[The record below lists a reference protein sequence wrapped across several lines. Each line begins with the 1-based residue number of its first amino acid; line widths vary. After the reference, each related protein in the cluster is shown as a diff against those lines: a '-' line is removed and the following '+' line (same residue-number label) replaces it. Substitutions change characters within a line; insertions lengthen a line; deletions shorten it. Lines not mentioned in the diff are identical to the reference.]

1 MSRVLSRQL
10 TAISQIPL
18 LRTQPKSKGQR
29 AEGRGQ
35 KAKRFF
41 SPAPLSPSKSYE
53 SFVAKCLRIWR
64 VKLPLSLSVFFL
76 FSFFFSLSSV
86 FAQETQDA
94 PPALT
99 LEAALTLAPDV
110 DADVISG
117 RTDVASAQ
125 RDLDRV
131 TNDPL
136 ALRLEQLQA
145 QQELASTQDSL
156 NAALLANR
164 LDVTD
169 KFFAALEA
177 DEALA
182 NAQKQQQ
189 IATATLEAQQIRF
202 EAGAIT
208 QIDLSNAQNDAVE
221 AERAVRDAQN
231 SRNLAYSQLA
241 SVIGRSVTALT
252 PYEAEPPQLAPLEQ
266 IQNDAQTQN
275 TQLKSLQ
282 RSVELAQT
290 QLEITDNA
298 FSSRSEIDNARDT
311 LADAELTLSD
321 YQSSLG
327 LTIESSYNSV
337 LAAQASY
344 ENALETARTSDDDLA
359 AQQTRLDAGSIS
371 PISYQQS
378 ELTHAQNVAALNTAK
393 HELFLAHIRLEQAVL
408 GQTTATQGQ

>member
-1 MSRVLSRQL
+1 
-10 TAISQIPL
+10 
-18 LRTQPKSKGQR
+18 
-29 AEGRGQ
+29 
-35 KAKRFF
+35 
-41 SPAPLSPSKSYE
+41 
-53 SFVAKCLRIWR
+53 
-64 VKLPLSLSVFFL
+64 
-76 FSFFFSLSSV
+76 
-86 FAQETQDA
+86 
-94 PPALT
+94 
-99 LEAALTLAPDV
+99 
-110 DADVISG
+110 
-117 RTDVASAQ
+117 
-125 RDLDRV
+125 
-131 TNDPL
+131 
-136 ALRLEQLQA
+136 
-145 QQELASTQDSL
+145 
-156 NAALLANR
+156 
-164 LDVTD
+164 
-169 KFFAALEA
+169 
-177 DEALA
+177 
-182 NAQKQQQ
+182 
-189 IATATLEAQQIRF
+189 
-202 EAGAIT
+202 
-208 QIDLSNAQNDAVE
+208 
-221 AERAVRDAQN
+221 
-231 SRNLAYSQLA
+231 
-241 SVIGRSVTALT
+241 VIGRSVTALT

>member
-1 MSRVLSRQL
+1 MSRVFISRQL
-10 TAISQIPL
+10 SAVSYQL
-18 LRTQPKSKGQR
+18 KSKEQK
-29 AEGRGQ
+29 AESREQ
-35 KAKRFF
+35 KAKRFIPS
-41 SPAPLSPSKSYE
+41 SPLLL
-53 SFVAKCLRIWR
+53 F
-64 VKLPLSLSVFFL
+64 SLSVFL
-76 FSFFFSLSSV
+76 CLCVSAVLSFSL
-86 FAQETQDA
+86 AQETQEA

-99 LEAALTLAPDV
+99 LEQALSLAPDV

-117 RTDVASAQ
+117 RTDVTAAQ

-131 TNDPL
+131 SNDPL

-145 QQELASTQDSL
+145 EQKLASEQDSL
-156 NAALLANR
+156 DAALLANR

-177 DEALA
+177 DETLA

-189 IATATLEAQQIRF
+189 IAAATLEAQQIRF

-231 SRNLAYSQLA
+231 TRNLAYSQLG
-241 SVIGRSVTALT
+241 SVVGQSVTAIT
-252 PYEAEPPQLAPLEQ
+252 PYEAEPPQLVPLEQ
-266 IQNDAQTQN
+266 IQSEAQTKN

-282 RSVELAQT
+282 RSVELART

-298 FSSRSEIDNARDT
+298 FSSRSEIDSAKDT
-311 LADAELTLSD
+311 LTNAELTLSD
-321 YQSSLG
+321 YQGSLG

-344 ENALETARTSDDDLA
+344 ENALETARTSNDDLT

-371 PISYQQS
+371 PIAYQQS
-378 ELTHAQNVAALNTAK
+378 ELSHAQNVAALNTAK

-408 GQTTATQGQ
+408 GQTAATQTQQ